1 MRAGLAAPAPLE
13 ADVWDTAV
21 VPMQNSARERPI
33 RTGPLA
39 LASLGMVLVILP
51 RATFETFARSA
62 PELAIVRTLGVV
74 LLVFAS
80 GLTWAIRRSGKI
92 ARRSLR
98 WLAIGGAM
106 VVWYALTSAQLFLF
120 VGFSVLFTGTLDLWL
135 TRAHIAS
142 EELRHSLMKRPPP
155 DR

>member
-1 MRAGLAAPAPLE
+1 
-13 ADVWDTAV
+13 
-21 VPMQNSARERPI
+21 MQNQAGERPI

-39 LASLGMVLVILP
+39 LASLGGALVILP
-51 RATFETFARSA
+51 EPIFETIARTD
-62 PELAIVRTLGVV
+62 PELAIIRTLGVV
-74 LLVFAS
+74 LAVFGT
-80 GLTWAIRRSGKI
+80 GLSWAMRRGGNVK
-92 ARRSLR
+92 RRSLR

-106 VVWYALTSAQLFLF
+106 VVWYALTSAQVFLY

-142 EELRHSLMKRPPP
+142 EELRNSLMKRPPP